1 MFQPSYD
8 DVGNAQEKDNGRN
21 DTASKEAIEE
31 DWIIVDGHKIGN
43 ADCKQPQQD
52 PMIHMSMPQ
61 QQQQGHTGPAGQPRQ
76 ADEVNQ
82 PKPTMQQQQLMSMPQ
97 QQQQQQLQQGQPGP
111 AGQPVQAD
119 EANQSKPT
127 MQQQQHMS
135 MPQQQQQQGQ
145 QLQGQ
150 PEPAG
155 QPGQEAIEN
164 ERKKKFAKT
173 YLIGLLAN
181 IILAVL
187 PSYIYN
193 SIDFSRFI
201 MVLVPALII
210 FCLYLKSK
218 FLSALFEKIESLEN
232 QMIQF
237 NQLSERIDSLENEM
251 ISFNQLSQKID
262 SMEHEDLIAFEKLSQ
277 RIDSLETEIASNEK

>member
-21 DTASKEAIEE
+21 DTAGKEAIEE
-31 DWIIVDGHKIGN
+31 DWIIVDGPKIGN

-76 ADEVNQ
+76 ADEANQ

-135 MPQQQQQQGQ
+135 MPQQQQQQGQQQKGQ

-210 FCLYLKSK
+210 FCLYLTSK

-237 NQLSERIDSLENEM
+237 NQLSKRIDSLENEM

-262 SMEHEDLIAFEKLSQ
+262 SIK
-277 RIDSLETEIASNEK
+277 IKI